1 MYLLYDV
8 IQLRKSSMGNA
19 FLIQRENWQSAMDDI
34 ASLTVTQL
42 QDAAKTVA
50 TGQQIEDPIIRRL
63 LRNIETIGMRIPG
76 TFAQ

>member
-19 FLIQRENWQSAMDDI
+19 FLIKRENWQSAMDDI

-63 LRNIETIGMRIPG
+63 L
-76 TFAQ
+76 